1 MRYPFE
7 PSDEGPT
14 SWIAHKNKG
23 KQCYDREQF
32 EEALDSYTAALNP
45 VLDAPRQERQIVLS
59 NMVACRLKIGGPAQ
73 VTAAVENA
81 KKCVQ
86 LNPKW
91 AKGHVRLASAYIALG
106 DHSNDA
112 CNELQTALRL
122 DSGNSLARQMLMREL
137 RRDHAAASAA
147 SNQDGVDGDDN
158 RHSVPPQN
166 PNYAPPGNRGDPPHT
181 VRFEDPIDDSVS
193 MVDRIKFSFARVAS
207 WYSNQ
212 SDDVKM
218 LVKGS
223 VAILLLYVAFGGRFG
238 LENMFASNH
247 PHRGRGN
254 YDGGSA
260 YDQFHRPTSTYS
272 DQGRGHRHDTHRNTG
287 STGRDYGGYNNGNN
301 YGGGHNDYSR
311 GYGHGGHG
319 GGHGGFSSGL
329 SDGTLPSVLIVMGV
343 AYMCHRNGINPM
355 HAMLMMNVMGGGRRR
370 GGGFRYGGGGGMMGM
385 GGYGGGGAR
394 MRRRGRW

>member
-7 PSDEGPT
+7 SSEGPT
-14 SWIAHKNKG
+14 SWTAHKNKG
-23 KQCYDREQF
+23 KQCYDRDEY
-32 EEALDSYTAALNP
+32 EEALECYDRALNP
-45 VLDAPRQERQIVLS
+45 VLEAPRQERQILLS

-73 VTAAVENA
+73 ATAAVENA

-86 LNPKW
+86 LNPSW

-158 RHSVPPQN
+158 RHSDPPAQN
-166 PNYAPPGNRGDPPHT
+166 PNYTPPGNSGEPHT
-181 VRFEDPIDDSVS
+181 VRFEDPIDGSVS
-193 MVDRIKFSFARVAS
+193 MVDRLKFSLARVAS

-212 SDDVKM
+212 SNDVKM
-218 LVKGS
+218 LVKGA
-223 VAILLLYVAFGGRFG
+223 VVLLLLYVAFGGRFG
-238 LENMFASNH
+238 LENMVASNH
-247 PHRGRGN
+247 PHRGK

-260 YDQFHRPTSTYS
+260 YDQFRRPTSTYS
-272 DQGRGHRHDTHRNTG
+272 DQGGHRHDTYR
-287 STGRDYGGYNNGNN
+287 STGRDYGGGYNNGNGNN
-301 YGGGHNDYSR
+301 YGGGYNDYSR
-311 GYGHGGHG
+311 GHGR

-329 SDGTLPSVLIVMGV
+329 SDGTLPSLLIIMGV

-355 HAMLMMNVMGGGRRR
+355 HAMLMMNAMGGGRRR
-370 GGGFRYGGGGGMMGM
+370 GGLRYGGGGGMMGM
-385 GGYGGGGAR
+385 GYGGGG
-394 MRRRGRW
+394 RRRGRW